1 MRQPRRLSL
10 LATLVVVLALIAV
23 HAGGSKASA
32 AQAAT
37 RCHAAGLTAYRRW
50 HVPCTEARRVLLHGR
65 QQGLAWKLGTHRGNW
80 YCTADSRGRGTCR
93 FLQQTHV
100 LARFRFH

>member
-1 MRQPRRLSL
+1 MIALVAAS
-10 LATLVVVLALIAV
+10 ATPAALPGTPALP
-23 HAGGSKASA
+23 A
-32 AQAAT
+32 AQATT
-37 RCHAAGLTAYRRW
+37 RCHAAGLTVYRRW

-65 QQGLAWKLGTHRGNW
+65 QQGLPWKLGTHRGNW
-80 YCTADSRGRGTCR
+80 YCAADKQGRGTCR